1 MKRFF
6 IGLLLAFLSLATPA
20 LAQKPDG
27 VPAAVVPDYNVT
39 IAVWADHT
47 PLGDRIAVWELQNG
61 NWSTCGNCSTFPVNP
76 LVVPLTTGSME
87 GDIAAQGGSLD
98 AYLSNVGKPI
108 INVILRSR
116 FPPFGQ
122 PPTSADPIVQINW
135 KLGIGYQL
143 RGPQTVNGSETIEPK

>member
-1 MKRFF
+1 MKRILFALT
-6 IGLLLAFLSLATPA
+6 LLLAPWGAYA
-20 LAQKPDG
+20 QNQKPEG
-27 VPAAVVPDYNVT
+27 VPTAVVPDYNVT

-47 PLGDRIAVWELQNG
+47 PIGDRIAVWELQNG
-61 NWSTCGNCSTFPVNP
+61 NWSTCGNCSSFPVNP
-76 LVVPLTTGSME
+76 LVLPLTTGSME

-122 PPTSADPIVQINW
+122 PPTSADPVVQLNY
-135 KLGIGYQL
+135 KLGIAYQL
-143 RGPQTVNGSETIEPK
+143 RVVGGVEVLAPK